1 MKKYTIR
8 DKKNS
13 ILPKISLI
21 LIWFF
26 LSLLVKNDI
35 IIPGIGVTLEN
46 ILKLVKDSN
55 FTLTILMTFFR
66 TLMVFFISTLLS
78 VVLASLS
85 SVSEGFY
92 SHIRPVLSLLASVPI
107 LALIL
112 LALIWL
118 NVETVAIFV
127 GIVFIL
133 PLQFEKVLDGINSI
147 DEKILQ
153 MAKVY
158 KVKRMVRIKDIYIPS
173 ILIALSSIANSTMA
187 SALKMVIAGE
197 VLSQPRYSI
206 GSNLILQ
213 KTYLNTPGVFA
224 WIIIILLMS
233 KALTLLIDLLR
244 IKAFPHD
251 RM

>member
-21 LIWFF
+21 LIWLI
-26 LSLLVKNDI
+26 LSLMVNNDI

-46 ILKLVKDSN
+46 MLKLIKDSN
-55 FTLTILMTFFR
+55 FPVTILMTFFR
-66 TLMVFFISTLLS
+66 TLMVFLISTLLS
-78 VVLASLS
+78 VALASLS
-85 SVSEGFY
+85 SVSESFY
-92 SHIRPVLSLLASVPI
+92 SHIRPVLSLMASVPI

-133 PLQFEKVLDGINSI
+133 PIQFEKVLDGINSI

-158 KVKRMVRIKDIYIPS
+158 KVKKMVRIKDIYIPS

-233 KALTLLIDLLR
+233 KTLSKIIDVLR
-244 IKAFPHD
+244 KKAFPHD